1 MKSFLT
7 LPLFSVALQ
16 LIGAS
21 TRTFAAPDETNPFV
35 IDDEDFYVYKKPTA
49 PASASAPATCSYK
62 TVKEMCEDL
71 FPSLSLSKPSE
82 SKSGSLTSSASVS
95 SYPSG
100 SLTSSPSESYYPSGS
115 PSETPSESPSAS
127 PSETPSESPS
137 ASPSESPSIFEQ
149 DTDDFYEFCRSLRV
163 VDYMKKTGNSLLNK
177 KKKFTIFAPDN
188 AGYGKLV
195 EVLGSHR
202 IGETALKKIFKYSI
216 VAGSKLETADIICD
230 EEIDVIANK
239 PGSKPKIICK
249 EDIDGNLHTYIKGKA
264 NKDGKPQFKAPNSV
278 YTDVCNANIF
288 SMNGAILVKKPTVNI
303 KA

>member
-100 SLTSSPSESYYPSGS
+100 SLTSSPSEFYYPSGSLTSSPSEFYYPSGSLTSSPSESYYPSGSPSETPSESPSAS

-177 KKKFTIFAPDN
+177 KKKIYYICAGQRGLREISRGLGFT
-188 AGYGKLV
+188 
-195 EVLGSHR
+195 
-202 IGETALKKIFKYSI
+202 
-216 VAGSKLETADIICD
+216 
-230 EEIDVIANK
+230 
-239 PGSKPKIICK
+239 
-249 EDIDGNLHTYIKGKA
+249 
-264 NKDGKPQFKAPNSV
+264 
-278 YTDVCNANIF
+278 
-288 SMNGAILVKKPTVNI
+288 
-303 KA
+303 